1 MDDRTRKI
9 ILITLAVVV
18 GLFCIYILGDAF
30 SPGSYP
36 HAEKYEFDYPESEV
50 IKAIDEFKTDNPNI
64 VGPDFLVDERINGQW
79 YKVYFYFQDENK
91 IVYTWTRPS
100 GKNSTTFAFVSLNE
114 GLTLGNWKDIND
126 DFGFSENRRLK
137 GIFKER
143 ILKEIEKRLTT
154 DKKRLK

>member
-9 ILITLAVVV
+9 ILTTLAVVV
-18 GLFCIYILGDAF
+18 GLFFIYILGDAF
-30 SPGSYP
+30 SPGSYA
-36 HAEKYEFDYPESEV
+36 HAETYELDYPESEV
-50 IKAIDEFKTDNPNI
+50 IKAINELKTENPNI
-64 VGPDFLVDERINGQW
+64 AGPDFLADERINGHW

-100 GKNSTTFAFVSLNE
+100 GKNSTTFAFVGLND

-137 GIFKER
+137 AIFEER
-143 ILKEIEKRLTT
+143 ILKEIEKRLTK
-154 DKKRLK
+154 DK